1 MSRVTDPEKVSAATD
16 TAGTVADASWHQTRA
31 ILRLIFIVLTCVL
44 VLWVLYQLASVILL
58 VILAIFFAYLVA
70 PLVELACRPL
80 TVGGRLRSIP
90 RTLAI
95 GVVYLLI
102 FGTLGSALA
111 FLLPR
116 LGTQITQFAQQ
127 APLYVGFLRTQVER
141 LTQLYERYQI
151 PPAVRDTVNSAAV
164 HTIETTGRSGTE
176 GLGRVLLESIA
187 YLPWLIL
194 IPILAFFLL
203 KDAGRF
209 RQSALRVLPRGIWR
223 WRGDEFFDEVNS
235 TLAAYIRAQLLAC
248 LLIGTVCT
256 LGFSLIRLPYAL
268 LLGVVAGL
276 LEFIPLVGPLV
287 VAVLATLV
295 ASFYSAKQAMAV
307 VAFLSILRI
316 VHDYVVYPRLIGQG
330 IHLHPLVVILAILAG
345 AELGGMAGMFL
356 AIPVVAV
363 VSVCYRHGLQNR
375 STAGLVADWLK
386 PAEAAMMVAVP
397 SSSPAESSTGRSQPP
412 SGGSSLSKNS
422 RLEADAG

>member
-1 MSRVTDPEKVSAATD
+1 VGE
-16 TAGTVADASWHQTRA
+16 ASWPQTRA
-31 ILRLIFIVLTCVL
+31 ILRLIIIALTFAL
-44 VLWVLYQLASVILL
+44 VLWVLYRLTSVILL
-58 VILAIFFAYLVA
+58 VILAVFFAYLVA
-70 PLVELACRPL
+70 PIVELACRPR
-80 TVGGRLRSIP
+80 TMGGRARVMP
-90 RTLAI
+90 RALAI
-95 GVVYLLI
+95 GVVYLLL
-102 FGTLGSALA
+102 FGSLGVA
-111 FLLPR
+111 FAFILPR
-116 LGTQITQFAQQ
+116 LGVQITQFAQQ
-127 APLYVGFLRTQVER
+127 APVYVGFLRTQIER
-141 LTQLYERYQI
+141 LSQVYETYQL
-151 PPAVRDTVNSAAV
+151 PAAVRETVNSAAV
-164 HTIETTGRSGTE
+164 HTIETTGRSVTE
-176 GLGRVLLESIA
+176 GLGRLLIDSIG

-295 ASFYSAKQAMAV
+295 ASFYSVKQAIAV
-307 VAFLSILRI
+307 VAFLGILRI
-316 VHDYVVYPRLIGQG
+316 VHDYVTYPRLIGQG
-330 IHLHPLVVILAILAG
+330 IHLHPLVVILAILSG
-345 AELGGMAGMFL
+345 AELGGVAGIFL

-363 VSVCYRHGLQNR
+363 VSVSYRHALQHR
-375 STAGLVADWLK
+375 GTAGLVADWLK
-386 PAEAAMMVAVP
+386 PADPTMIVAVP
-397 SSSPAESSTGRSQPP
+397 SSSPVESSTKRPERP
-412 SGGSSLSKNS
+412 SAGSSA
-422 RLEADAG
+422 RVVR

>member
-1 MSRVTDPEKVSAATD
+1 VTNTEEANGATK
-16 TAGTVADASWHQTRA
+16 TPGTVADASWPQTRA
-31 ILRLIFIVLTCVL
+31 ILRLIIIALTFAL
-44 VLWVLYQLASVILL
+44 VLWVLYRLTSVILL
-58 VILAIFFAYLVA
+58 VILAVFFAYLVA
-70 PLVELACRPL
+70 PLVELACRPRTL
-80 TVGGRLRSIP
+80 SGRARVMP

-102 FGTLGSALA
+102 FGALGAALT

-127 APLYVGFLRTQVER
+127 APIYVGFLRTQIDR
-141 LTQLYERYQI
+141 LTQLYERYQL
-151 PPAVRDTVNSAAV
+151 PAAVRETVNGAAV
-164 HTIETTGRSGTE
+164 HTIETTGRYVTE
-176 GLGRVLLESIA
+176 GLGRVLLESIG

-194 IPILAFFLL
+194 IPIVAFFLL

-209 RQSALRVLPRGIWR
+209 RHSALRVLPRGIWR

-256 LGFSLIRLPYAL
+256 LGFSLIRVPYAL

-295 ASFYSAKQAMAV
+295 ASFYSAKQAIAV
-307 VAFLSILRI
+307 VAFLGILRI
-316 VHDYVVYPRLIGQG
+316 VHDYVIYPRLIGQG
-330 IHLHPLVVILAILAG
+330 IHLHPLVVILAILSG
-345 AELGGMAGMFL
+345 AELGGVAGIFL

-363 VSVCYRHGLQNR
+363 VSVSYRHGLQHR

-386 PAEAAMMVAVP
+386 PAEPATIVTVP
-397 SSSPAESSTGRSQPP
+397 SSSPVGSSTERSEHP
-412 SGGSSLSKNS
+412 SAGSSA
-422 RLEADAG
+422 RLVP

>member
-1 MSRVTDPEKVSAATD
+1 MPTRH
-16 TAGTVADASWHQTRA
+16 GQTRA
-31 ILRLIFIVLTCVL
+31 ILRLIFIVLTCAL

-58 VILAIFFAYLVA
+58 VILAVFFAYLVA
-70 PLVELACRPL
+70 PFVELACRPR
-80 TVGGRLRSIP
+80 TVGGRVRIMP
-90 RTLAI
+90 RAIAI

-102 FGTLGSALA
+102 FGALGVALA

-127 APLYVGFLRTQVER
+127 TPLYLGFLRTQIER
-141 LTQLYERYQI
+141 LTQLYERCQI
-151 PPAVRDTVNSAAV
+151 PAAVRETVNSAAV

-176 GLGRVLLESIA
+176 GLGRVLLASIG

-276 LEFIPLVGPLV
+276 LEFIPLVGPLM

-307 VAFLSILRI
+307 VAFLAILRI

-345 AELGGMAGMFL
+345 AELGGVAGIFL

-386 PAEAAMMVAVP
+386 PAEPAMVTVP
-397 SSSPAESSTGRSQPP
+397 PSSPAESSPERSERP
-412 SGGSSLSKNS
+412 SAGSSLSKDL
-422 RLEADAG
+422 RREADAGRPVD